1 LVNSYYVAVVVA
13 VVVLG
18 LVPLC
23 IQYSTCAIV
32 LLKCVYVIL
41 ILLVVPAL
49 NRTTEETIDQSAK
62 VKDGRNGNGSE

>member
-1 LVNSYYVAVVVA
+1 LVNSYYVAVA

-23 IQYSTCAIV
+23 IILYSTCAIV

-41 ILLVVPAL
+41 ILFVVPAL
-49 NRTTEETIDQSAK
+49 NRTTEEKIDQSAR